1 MLNYRFSAFVVKTF
15 HQAKRQINIDD
26 EILKKA
32 ITWIISHQASDGR
45 FPEPGRVIHEDMQVI
60 KSCVYYVLYVESETS
75 FNFIYIIAVDSMINI
90 GIPAN
95 QTSFGITGPIVVSL
109 KIEFCLYIS

>member
-1 MLNYRFSAFVVKTF
+1 MLNYRLSAFVVKTF
-15 HQAKRQINIDD
+15 HQAKRQININD

-32 ITWIISHQASDGR
+32 ITWMISHQASDGR
-45 FPEPGRVIHEDMQVI
+45 FPEPGRVIHEEMQVI

-75 FNFIYIIAVDSMINI
+75 FNFIYIIAVDI